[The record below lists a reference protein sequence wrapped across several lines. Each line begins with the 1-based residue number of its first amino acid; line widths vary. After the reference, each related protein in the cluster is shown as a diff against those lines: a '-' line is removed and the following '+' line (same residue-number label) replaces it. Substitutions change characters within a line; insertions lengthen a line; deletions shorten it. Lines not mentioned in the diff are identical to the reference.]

1 MVFILY
7 LDDNIV
13 ARDKC
18 SDDCQYTGL
27 LMYEIHLIS
36 KGLTD
41 ILEIEAFTD
50 NSQYCYITYTTNNS
64 KEDINKKLFIYGNED
79 TKPIEISNQHVNDLC
94 DKIVDKLHTCSDE
107 FIHYVGLINDYANNI
122 IARYHS
128 FADELNNENP
138 FKGLTKRAN

>member
-1 MVFILY
+1 MVLILSVG
-7 LDDNIV
+7 DSII
-13 ARDKC
+13 ARDNYL
-18 SDDCQYTGL
+18 DDCQYNGS

-36 KGLTD
+36 KDL
-41 ILEIEAFTD
+41 IYKLEIQAFTD
-50 NSQYCYITYTTNNS
+50 NCQYYFIRYIVDESEENT
-64 KEDINKKLFIYGNED
+64 DKKLFIYEDED
-79 TKPIEISNQHVNDLC
+79 TKPIEISNQHVNNLC
-94 DKIVDKLHTCSDE
+94 DKISDKLHTCNDE